1 MGRDKALM
9 SLAESE
15 VAGSA
20 VRTPLES
27 GEATLITR
35 VLCALRSVTR
45 EVLLATSRP
54 EPYAAL
60 SLPSVPDAFEEIGPL
75 GGLIAGLEALSHVET
90 VLVVACDLPFV
101 EGSALRALAELAHS
115 NPTADVVVPSTSG
128 GDEPLLAAY
137 RPRVAR
143 ILRKAVEERR
153 LRLLAPVGS
162 LEPAALDG
170 ACVLRVPAAS
180 ITENAELFLNVNT
193 PSDLD
198 QARGCERARG
208 LRAQP

>member
-1 MGRDKALM
+1 MGRDKALV
-9 SLAESE
+9 SLTEREGA
-15 VAGSA
+15 AGRLRA
-20 VRTPLES
+20 PVDS

-35 VLCALRSVTR
+35 VLCALQSVTR

-60 SLPSVPDAFEEIGPL
+60 SLPSVPDAFEGIGPL
-75 GGLIAGLEALSHVET
+75 GGLIAGLEALTHAET

-101 EGSALRALAELAHS
+101 DGPALRTLAELAHS

-153 LRLLAPVGS
+153 LRLLAPIGS

-170 ACVLRVPAAS
+170 THVLRVPAAI
-180 ITENAELFLNVNT
+180 ITENADLFLNVNT
-193 PSDLD
+193 PFDLD
-198 QARGCERARG
+198 LARGCERARG